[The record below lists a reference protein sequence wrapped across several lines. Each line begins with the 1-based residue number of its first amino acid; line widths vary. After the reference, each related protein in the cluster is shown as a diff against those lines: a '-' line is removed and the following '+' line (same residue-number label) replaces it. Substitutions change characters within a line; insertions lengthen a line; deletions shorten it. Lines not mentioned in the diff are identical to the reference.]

1 MAAGKSTRSGS
12 RRIAWSRWRWEQQ
25 DEWSEVGE
33 DEQEKTD
40 PQQEHGEAVRDDTK
54 PCQAQ
59 AEEKQ
64 SEGSEPCLQKPEQ
77 MEQKKSEWWEW
88 EKPRKEWEKPRRE
101 WEKPRTPTS
110 TPHLQQQEW
119 QKPKSGWMNRLITL
133 LAALKRGDEVRV
145 KYLTKK
151 FSEHW
156 AVESLVTRHIEC
168 INRWGGIQ
176 PMTFRHGWWARDCFQ
191 QTVMFDTHSTLQMS
205 PPPMLVICI
214 ELYRP

>member
-1 MAAGKSTRSGS
+1 MQKDPEMMASWTRPSSTKRTWEEASGGWQEHKKWVKEDWS
-12 RRIAWSRWRWEQQ
+12 RGGDGWNRWRWEQQ

-33 DEQEKTD
+33 DEQEKTE
-40 PQQEHGEAVRDDTK
+40 PLQEHGEAVLDDTK

-59 AEEKQ
+59 GEEKQ

-77 MEQKKSEWWEW
+77 LQQKKNEWWEW
-88 EKPRKEWEKPRRE
+88 EKPRKEWE

-110 TPHLQQQEW
+110 TPHLQQQDW
-119 QKPKSGWMNRLITL
+119 QKPKSGWMNRLTTL

-168 INRWGGIQ
+168 INRWGWD
-176 PMTFRHGWWARDCFQ
+176 PAYDF
-191 QTVMFDTHSTLQMS
+191 
-205 PPPMLVICI
+205 
-214 ELYRP
+214 